1 MLKYFASVTLILVLF
16 AQLSSGALAQTGSGT
31 VTIQIQGY
39 GTIHGQLQNAA
50 IDGNNNVAMS
60 MAVSD
65 QMQTSQGT
73 FPIVATGNWVGALNN
88 SSLTGNINDIKGK
101 VTICTMFCGD
111 VDFVGQ
117 GNWSG
122 QIDTSQNGSGFET
135 GTITVTSS
143 PYPQIPPGQTM
154 PFSGSWSVS
163 FPSTGQ
169 TSTSTPEFHSSII
182 LLASLIAASMILA
195 SRKLCRE

>member
-1 MLKYFASVTLILVLF
+1 MMRYFAAVGYILVLL
-16 AQLSSGALAQTGSGT
+16 AQLSPGALAQTGSGT

-39 GTIHGQLQNAA
+39 GTIHGQLQNVA
-50 IDGNNNVAMS
+50 IDANNNVAMS
-60 MAVSD
+60 MVVSD

-73 FPIVATGNWVGALNN
+73 FPVVATANWVGTLNN
-88 SSLTGNINDIKGK
+88 SFLSGNMNAIKGK
-101 VTICTMFCGD
+101 VTVCTMFCGD

-122 QIDTSQNGSGFET
+122 QLDTSQNASGFET
-135 GTITVTSS
+135 GSITVTSS

-154 PFSGSWSVS
+154 PFTGSWNAN

-169 TSTSTPEFHSSII
+169 TSTPEFNPSTI
-182 LLASLIAASMILA
+182 LLACLIAASMILA
-195 SRKLCRE
+195 SRKLRRL